1 VSGGDLHAQ
10 VSAWVGDELELAQA
24 EEAAGGKPPGQLGYW
39 VMLADHGR
47 PRIAIM
53 VTSGLPRARGRPG
66 WCRVHASWPP
76 EEHDVRKSVRVAL
89 DVLAR

>member
-1 VSGGDLHAQ
+1 MSSGDLHAQ

-24 EEAAGGKPPGQLGYW
+24 EEAPGRAGYW